1 MPLLKFDL
9 IQGRDDEQLLAL
21 LDSAHAAMVQAFEV
35 PLSDRYQCV
44 TQHRPNELVI
54 HDTGLNLPRSNN
66 VVLLT
71 VAPRP
76 DPSGRKE
83 TSTGSLSPTCR
94 GTAACVRKTWWSA
107 SSRTRTR
114 TGPSALARPSS

>member
-1 MPLLKFDL
+1 MPLLKLDL

-21 LDSAHAAMVQAFEV
+21 LDSAHAAMVEAFEV

-71 VAPRP
+71 VVKI
-76 DPSGRKE
+76 GR
-83 TSTGSLSPTCR
+83 
-94 GTAACVRKTWWSA
+94 AHV
-107 SSRTRTR
+107 
-114 TGPSALARPSS
+114 